1 MTTVNRPKPTDATGR
16 ARAKAIK
23 ENATELQRRQDE
35 ITTIAAAEAYSMQ
48 NDVFDPKQIEEPLVI
63 DEIIT
68 VGADLADDTV
78 IIRLVSDIETMSWGY
93 GNNYSFAAG
102 VKYKVPKDLANHLDS
117 LGYLYTM

>member
-23 ENATELQRRQDE
+23 ENAAELQRRQDE

-102 VKYKVPKDLANHLDS
+102 VKYKVPKDLASHLDS